1 MAPAHGLQTTILI
14 KRLTVASEEV
24 DVHLLKQHPRNVNQ
38 GDLGAVISSIETN
51 GFYGRLIVNKRNN
64 YVLAGNHRLMAA
76 KALKMDTVPVE
87 WVDVDED
94 SEVRIL
100 LADNRTTRLGLDDNT
115 ALTVLL
121 AELANTEKQLAGTG
135 YDYEDLNNFISDIA
149 NEELK
154 LTTDSYEKLV
164 PRLANQGETW
174 ELGDSQLV
182 VGENEEDCDKL
193 IVTWEKQTR
202 GKAVLRNG

>member
-1 MAPAHGLQTTILI
+1 
-14 KRLTVASEEV
+14 
-24 DVHLLKQHPRNVNQ
+24 
-38 GDLGAVISSIETN
+38 
-51 GFYGRLIVNKRNN
+51 
-64 YVLAGNHRLMAA
+64 
-76 KALKMDTVPVE
+76 
-87 WVDVDED
+87 
-94 SEVRIL
+94 
-100 LADNRTTRLGLDDNT
+100 
-115 ALTVLL
+115 
-121 AELANTEKQLAGTG
+121 
-135 YDYEDLNNFISDIA
+135 LNNFISDIA

-174 ELGDSQLV
+174 ELGDSLLV

>member
-1 MAPAHGLQTTILI
+1 LI

-121 AELANTEKQLAGTG
+121 AELANT
-135 YDYEDLNNFISDIA
+135 
-149 NEELK
+149 
-154 LTTDSYEKLV
+154 
-164 PRLANQGETW
+164 
-174 ELGDSQLV
+174 
-182 VGENEEDCDKL
+182 
-193 IVTWEKQTR
+193 
-202 GKAVLRNG
+202 